1 MGWADGIEHPASSI
15 EHRVIGW
22 GLQSG
27 AMSHNRTASDV
38 SAGGERK
45 RFPLYLTL
53 AAVFVT
59 LFLVF
64 GLALIGFFYSESKR
78 VELLGA
84 DDLMDRI
91 GRHMQTSIAEL
102 YLPAQSVVDIASKS
116 VPLASANLE
125 DRLATLGALT
135 EALRLNPHMSSIF
148 VGYENGEFF
157 LVRSVGSRRVAAQ
170 ALEAPRGSRFA
181 VQSIERGRR
190 ATGTLLF
197 FDETLELV
205 ERRPLPNTDFD
216 PRAREWFRRAIDSS
230 EQITTDFYVFFTTG
244 EVGVS
249 FARRL
254 DRGGGVVGADL
265 ALADLSAGLATQK
278 VTPSTKIA
286 IFDSS
291 YRVVAVSTPELRL
304 PVRGGGLSER
314 VTMPALS
321 ELDDPVYSALADH
334 LEAGKSAD
342 RFELD
347 LAGEKW
353 LTSVST
359 VPTRLGGE
367 VFLATLI
374 PRRELLADVD
384 RVRNQSVLI
393 AMALLLVASAIVLV
407 VSRGLS
413 SSLRGL
419 AREAEQIRRFKLG
432 RPVTARSRIAEVDEL
447 AATMG
452 VMKNSLQQ
460 FFAISKALSA
470 ETDYKK
476 LLEMILREACAISH
490 ADGGAILILSDDEQT
505 LETAIIENERTSV
518 HFGGTSGVEPP
529 SLPIQLDDESAVEAE
544 TARRRL
550 TISIDDLAEDRR
562 SDATAICARY
572 GWERAARKS
581 LLNVPLTDQK
591 DEIVG
596 VVQLVNARSAV
607 GEVTG
612 FDPEVVPSIEAI
624 AGDAAV
630 ALDLR
635 RLLQAQKDL
644 LDAVIHMM
652 AGAIDAK
659 SPYTHGHCQR
669 VPEIARELAVA
680 AHAATD
686 GPFADFEL
694 SEDEWYELEVASWL
708 HDSGKLTT
716 PEYVVDKATRL
727 ETISNRLHEI
737 RTRFE
742 VLWRDAEIEF
752 FRSQADGSADVDEA
766 RDRLERRLD
775 EIRRDFE
782 FIAECNS
789 GETFMSDERIEHLQ
803 EIADQ
808 TWIRHLD
815 DRIGLSDEELER
827 AQRTPAAELPAEEKL
842 LANKVE
848 HLVFRDGPAF
858 GDNPHGF
865 EMEVPEDLY
874 NRGEIYNLSTRRGT
888 LTAEERFKINEHIVE
903 TINMLGRLPFPKEL
917 RRVPEWAG
925 NHHEKLDGTGY
936 PRRLGAEDLSIPAR
950 IMAVADI
957 FEALTASDRPYKP
970 PKKLSTAVKIM
981 SSFRDEG
988 HICPDL
994 FELFL
999 TSGVFR
1005 MYGEQYLQPEQLDEV
1020 DVAEYVRDA

>member
-1 MGWADGIEHPASSI
+1 
-15 EHRVIGW
+15 
-22 GLQSG
+22 
-27 AMSHNRTASDV
+27 V
-38 SAGGERK
+38 SAGGDGK
-45 RFPLYLTL
+45 RYPLYLTL

-59 LFLVF
+59 LFVVF
-64 GLALIGFFYSESKR
+64 GLALIGFFHRESKR
-78 VELLGA
+78 IELLGA

-102 YLPAQSVVDIASKS
+102 YLPAQSLVDVASKS
-116 VPLASANLE
+116 APLAGTSLE
-125 DRLATLGALT
+125 DRLATLGVLA

-148 VGYENGEFF
+148 VGYEDGEFF
-157 LVRSVGSRRVAAQ
+157 LVRSVGDRRVATQ
-170 ALEAPRGSRFA
+170 ALDAPKGSRFA
-181 VQSIERGRR
+181 VQSIERDGGVR
-190 ATGTLLF
+190 GTLLF
-197 FDETLELV
+197 FDEALELLDT
-205 ERRPLPNTDFD
+205 RPLSTTDFD
-216 PRAREWFRRAIDSS
+216 PREREWYRMAIGRQD
-230 EQITTDFYVFFTTG
+230 QVTTDFYVFFTTG
-244 EVGVS
+244 EVGIS

-265 ALADLSAGLATQK
+265 ALADLSAGLAQQR

-286 IFDSS
+286 ILDPSN
-291 YRVVAVSTPELRL
+291 RVVAVSTPELRV
-304 PVRGGGLSER
+304 PVRGDGSTERIKMPGLG
-314 VTMPALS
+314 
-321 ELDDPVYSALADH
+321 ELDDAVYLALATS
-334 LEAGKSAD
+334 LEAGEGAG

-347 LAGEKW
+347 VAGEEW
-353 LTSVST
+353 FASVSA
-359 VPTRLGGE
+359 VPTRRGGD

-374 PRRELLADVD
+374 PRAELLADVV
-384 RVRNQSVLI
+384 RIRNQSLLI
-393 AMALLLVASAIVLV
+393 AIALLIIASGIVLA

-419 AREAEQIRRFKLG
+419 AREAEQIRQFKLG
-432 RPVTARSRIAEVDEL
+432 RPMTVRSRIREVDEL

-470 ETDYKK
+470 EKDYKK
-476 LLEMILREACAISH
+476 LLEMILREACAIAH
-490 ADGGAILILSDDEQT
+490 ADGGAILMVSDDEVS
-505 LETAIIENERTSV
+505 LKPAIIENERNNV
-518 HFGGTSGVEPP
+518 HFGGTSGAEPP
-529 SLPIQLDDESAVEAE
+529 FDPVLLEDETALEAE
-544 TARRRL
+544 VARKTETMR
-550 TISIDDLAEDRR
+550 INDLVEDRR
-562 SDATAICARY
+562 FDHSAICERY
-572 GWERAARKS
+572 GWKDGASKS

-596 VVQLVNARSAV
+596 VLQLVNARSAA
-607 GEVTG
+607 GEVMT
-612 FDPEVVPSIEAI
+612 FDPEVVPSIEAV

-644 LDAVIHMM
+644 LDAIIHMV

-669 VPEIARELAVA
+669 VPEIAKDLARA
-680 AHAATD
+680 AHD
-686 GPFADFEL
+686 VDEGPFAEFGLTD
-694 SEDEWYELEVASWL
+694 DEWYELEVASWL

-727 ETISNRLHEI
+727 ETITNRLHEI

-742 VLWRDAEIEF
+742 VMWRDAEIEYLQ
-752 FRSQADGSADVDEA
+752 SLNEGAVGSADA
-766 RDRLERRLD
+766 KDRLEQRLD
-775 EIRRDFE
+775 QIRRDYQ

-789 GETFMSDERIEHLQ
+789 GETFMNDERIERIT
-803 EIADQ
+803 EIGAQ
-808 TWIRHLD
+808 TWTRHLD
-815 DRIGLSDEELER
+815 DRIGLSHDEIER
-827 AQRTPAAELPAEEKL
+827 ARRTPSPDLPVEEKL
-842 LANKVE
+842 LADKIE
-848 HLVFRDGPAF
+848 HLVYRDGSPF

-865 EMEVPEDLY
+865 KMDVPEHLY
-874 NRGEIYNLSTRRGT
+874 NHGEIYNLCVQRGT

-903 TINMLGRLPFPKEL
+903 TINMLGQLPFPKEL

-936 PRRLGAEDLSIPAR
+936 PRRLGADDLSVLAR

-970 PKKLSTAVKIM
+970 PKKLSTSLRIM

-994 FELFL
+994 FDLFL

-1005 MYGEQYLQPEQLDEV
+1005 KYGEEHLRPEQVDEV
-1020 DVAEYVRDA
+1020 DIGEYVSGT

>member
-1 MGWADGIEHPASSI
+1 
-15 EHRVIGW
+15 
-22 GLQSG
+22 
-27 AMSHNRTASDV
+27 MSHDKRTSDV
-38 SAGGERK
+38 PAGGARR

-59 LFLVF
+59 LFVVF
-64 GLALIGFFYSESKR
+64 GLALIGFFHSESKR
-78 VELLGA
+78 IELLGA

-102 YLPAQSVVDIASKS
+102 YLPAQSVVDVASKS

-125 DRLATLGALT
+125 DRLAALGALT
-135 EALRLNPHMSSIF
+135 EALRLNPHMSSVF

-157 LVRSVGSRRVAAQ
+157 LVRSVGDRRVAAQ
-170 ALEAPRGSRFA
+170 ALDAPNGSRFA
-181 VQSIERGRR
+181 VQSIERNGRV
-190 ATGTLLF
+190 TGTLLF
-197 FDETLELV
+197 FDDALGLLD
-205 ERRPLPNTDFD
+205 RRPLPNADFD
-216 PRAREWFRRAIDSS
+216 PRGREWFLRAIGRSD
-230 EQITTDFYVFFTTG
+230 QITTDFYVFFTTG

-254 DRGGGVVGADL
+254 GNGGGVVGADL

-286 IFDSS
+286 IFDSTN
-291 YRVVAVSTPELRL
+291 RVVAVSTPELRV
-304 PVRGGGLSER
+304 PVRGEGSDER
-314 VTMPALS
+314 VTMPALG
-321 ELDDPVYSALADH
+321 ELDDPVYSALANH
-334 LEAGKSAD
+334 LEAGENLG

-347 LAGEKW
+347 VIGEQWLA
-353 LTSVST
+353 SVSA

-367 VFLATLI
+367 VYLATLI
-374 PRRELLADVD
+374 PREELLADVD

-393 AMALLLVASAIVLV
+393 AIALLLVASAIVLA

-419 AREAEQIRRFKLG
+419 AREAEQIRRFKLA

-470 ETDYKK
+470 EKDYRK

-490 ADGGAILILSDDEQT
+490 ADGGAILILSDDEKA
-505 LETAIIENERTSV
+505 LDTAIIEDERTDV
-518 HFGGTSGVEPP
+518 HFGGTSGIEPP
-529 SLPIQLDDESAVEAE
+529 FSPIRLDDETAIEAE
-544 TARRRL
+544 TARECV
-550 TISIDDLAEDRR
+550 TISVEDLADSRR

-572 GWERAARKS
+572 GWEGVARKS

-596 VVQLVNARSAV
+596 VLQLVNARTAAGDV
-607 GEVTG
+607 MG

-644 LDAVIHMM
+644 FDAVIHMM

-669 VPEIARELAVA
+669 VPEIARELAEA
-680 AHAATD
+680 AHAATV
-686 GPFADFEL
+686 GPFAGFEL

-727 ETISNRLHEI
+727 ETITNRLHEI

-742 VLWRDAEIEF
+742 VVWRDAEVEY
-752 FRSQADGSADVDEA
+752 FRSLAESSLDEADA
-766 RDRLERRLD
+766 RDRLERRLSQ
-775 EIRRDFE
+775 IRRDYE
-782 FIAECNS
+782 FVAECNS
-789 GETFMSDERIEHLQ
+789 GETFMSNERIERLKT
-803 EIADQ
+803 IAGQ
-808 TWIRHLD
+808 TWLRHLD
-815 DRIGLSDEELER
+815 DRIGLSHEELER
-827 AQRTPAAELPAEEKL
+827 VQRTPPAELPAKEKL
-842 LANKVE
+842 LADKVE
-848 HLVFRDGPAF
+848 HLVYRDGPAF
-858 GDNPHGF
+858 GENPYGF
-865 EMEVPEDLY
+865 EMDVPEHLY
-874 NRGEIYNLSTRRGT
+874 NHGEVYNLCTRRGT

-925 NHHEKLDGTGY
+925 NHHETLEGTGY
-936 PRRLGAEDLSIPAR
+936 PRRLKGDQLSVPAR
-950 IMAVADI
+950 IMAIADI

-970 PKKLSTAVKIM
+970 PKKLSSAVKIL
-981 SSFRDEG
+981 SSFRDNG

-994 FELFL
+994 FDLFL
-999 TSGVFR
+999 ASGVFR
-1005 MYGEQYLQPEQLDEV
+1005 KYGEEHLRPEQIDEV
-1020 DVAEYVRDA
+1020 DIRDFLRGTTG